1 MILTDLGLAA
11 RNLTRH
17 TRRNLFLGGALAA
30 VTALLVLLGGL
41 SAGVEA
47 SMMESAT
54 VLMTGHVNVGGFYK
68 VTSGTAAPLVTDY
81 EKVLAETRK
90 HVPELDYATVRV
102 RGWAKGVSEK
112 SSMDLVLSGV
122 DVATEP
128 GLRQVIQPVE
138 GKLDDLGKPGTLLLF
153 EGQAKRLEDLAQPGT
168 LLLFEDQAR
177 RLEVQVGDVITLS
190 APTFR
195 GQNNTADVRVVAIA
209 QNAGLISAFTAFLEA
224 GTLRGLYNLREGNT
238 GAIHLYLKDPR
249 ASARVAARLRDA
261 LSAAGWR
268 VMDANPQP
276 YWIKLMQIVPNED
289 WTGQKLDLS
298 TWEDEMSFMSWIL
311 SAVRTLSTLLIF
323 ILMVI
328 VVIGI
333 LNTLAIAIRERTREI
348 GTLRAIGMQRRKVL
362 WLFLLEAF
370 LLGAA
375 GTTLGA
381 LAGAGL
387 GALVNAARLGV
398 PESVQMFL
406 LQQQLTL
413 RIESR
418 TVTAAVVALTCLTTL
433 AAILP
438 ARRAARLRPVT
449 AMHHVG

>member
-1 MILTDLGLAA
+1 MILTDLSVAA

-17 TRRNLFLGGALAA
+17 TRRNVFLGGALAA

-41 SAGVEA
+41 SAGVES

-68 VTSGTAAPLVTDY
+68 ITSGTAAPLVTDY
-81 EKVLAETRK
+81 QKVLAETRK

-102 RGWAKGVSEK
+102 RGWAKGVSER

-122 DVATEP
+122 DIRREP
-128 GLRQVIQPVE
+128 GFPKVVRVLS
-138 GKLDDLGKPGTLLLF
+138 G
-153 EGQAKRLEDLAQPGT
+153 RLEDLAQPGT

-177 RLEVQVGDVITLS
+177 RLEVQVGDVVTLS
-190 APTFR
+190 APTTR
-195 GQNNTADVRVVAIA
+195 GQSNTADVRVAAIA
-209 QNAGLISAFTAFLEA
+209 RNAGLISAFTAFLEA
-224 GTLRGLYNLREGNT
+224 STLRGLYNLREGNT

-261 LSAAGWR
+261 LGAAGWR
-268 VMDANPQP
+268 IMDANPQP
-276 YWIKLMQIVPNED
+276 YWVKLLQIVPNED
-289 WTGQKLDLS
+289 WTGQKLDMS

-311 SAVRTLSTLLIF
+311 SAVRTLSTLLVF

-362 WLFLLEAF
+362 WLFLLEAL
-370 LLGAA
+370 LLGAS
-375 GTTLGA
+375 GTVLGA
-381 LAGAGL
+381 LLGAGISA
-387 GALVNAARLGV
+387 ALNAAHLTA
-398 PESVQMFL
+398 PESVEMFL
-406 LQQQLTL
+406 MQQHLTL
-413 RIESR
+413 ALQWR
-418 TVTAAVVALTCLTTL
+418 AVVQDVVFITAVTTVASFFPAL
-433 AAILP
+433 
-438 ARRAARLRPVT
+438 RASRLQPVT
-449 AMHHVG
+449 AMHHIG

>member
-1 MILTDLGLAA
+1 MILTDLSIAA
-11 RNLTRH
+11 RNLGRH

-81 EKVLAETRK
+81 QKVLAETRK

-102 RGWAKGVSEK
+102 RGWAKGVSER

-122 DVATEP
+122 DVRNEP
-128 GLRQVIQPVE
+128 GFTKVVRVLS
-138 GKLDDLGKPGTLLLF
+138 G
-153 EGQAKRLEDLAQPGT
+153 RLEDLAQPGT

-195 GQNNTADVRVVAIA
+195 GQNNTADVRVAAIA

-261 LSAAGWR
+261 LGAAGWR

-276 YWIKLMQIVPNED
+276 YWMKLMQIVPNED
-289 WTGQKLDLS
+289 WTGQKLDMS

-311 SAVRTLSTLLIF
+311 SAVRTLSTLLVF

-362 WLFLLEAF
+362 WLFLVEAF
-370 LLGAA
+370 LLGAT
-375 GTTLGA
+375 GTLLGA

-406 LQQQLTL
+406 LQQELTL
-413 RIESR
+413 RIE
-418 TVTAAVVALTCLTTL
+418 AGAVAGAVAALTLLTTL

-449 AMHHVG
+449 AMHHIG

>member
-1 MILTDLGLAA
+1 MIATDLSIAA

-17 TRRNLFLGGALAA
+17 TRRNAFLGGALAA

-81 EKVLAETRK
+81 QKVLAETTK

-102 RGWAKGVSEK
+102 RGWAKGVSER
-112 SSMDLVLSGV
+112 SSMDLVLGGV
-122 DVATEP
+122 DVGKEP
-128 GLRQVIQPVE
+128 GFPKVVRVLS
-138 GKLDDLGKPGTLLLF
+138 G
-153 EGQAKRLEDLAQPGT
+153 RLEDLARPGS
-168 LLLFEDQAR
+168 LLLFEDQAK

-190 APTFR
+190 APTYR

-238 GAIHLYLKDPR
+238 GAIHLYLQDPR
-249 ASARVAARLRDA
+249 DSARVAARLRDA

-276 YWIKLMQIVPNED
+276 YWMKLMQIVPNED
-289 WTGQKLDLS
+289 WTGQKLDMS

-311 SAVRTLSTLLIF
+311 SAVRTLSTLLVF

-370 LLGAA
+370 LLGTASTA
-375 GTTLGA
+375 LGA
-381 LAGAGL
+381 LLGAGV

-413 RIESR
+413 RIE
-418 TVTAAVVALTCLTTL
+418 TGMVVAAVVALTLLTTV
-433 AAILP
+433 AAFLP

-449 AMHHVG
+449 AMHHIG

>member
-1 MILTDLGLAA
+1 MILTDLSVAA

-17 TRRNLFLGGALAA
+17 TRRNVFLGGALAA

-41 SAGVEA
+41 SAGVES

-68 VTSGTAAPLVTDY
+68 ITSGTAAPLVTDY
-81 EKVLAETRK
+81 QKVLAETRK

-102 RGWAKGVSEK
+102 RGWAKGVSER

-122 DVATEP
+122 DIRREP
-128 GLRQVIQPVE
+128 GFPKVVRVLS
-138 GKLDDLGKPGTLLLF
+138 G
-153 EGQAKRLEDLAQPGT
+153 RLEDLAQPGT

-177 RLEVQVGDVITLS
+177 RLEVQVGDVVTLS
-190 APTFR
+190 APTTR
-195 GQNNTADVRVVAIA
+195 GQSNTADVRVAAIA
-209 QNAGLISAFTAFLEA
+209 RNAGLISAFTAFLEA
-224 GTLRGLYNLREGNT
+224 STLRGLYNLREGNT

-261 LSAAGWR
+261 LGAAGWR
-268 VMDANPQP
+268 IMDANPQP
-276 YWIKLMQIVPNED
+276 YWVKLLQIVPNED
-289 WTGQKLDLS
+289 WTGQKLDMS

-311 SAVRTLSTLLIF
+311 SAVRTLSTLLVF

-375 GTTLGA
+375 GTLAGA

-387 GALVNAARLGV
+387 AALVNAARLGV

-413 RIESR
+413 RVEP
-418 TVTAAVVALTCLTTL
+418 AVVAAAVAALTLLTTL

>member
-1 MILTDLGLAA
+1 MIATDLSIAA

-17 TRRNLFLGGALAA
+17 TRRNAFLGGALAA

-81 EKVLAETRK
+81 QKVLAETTK
-90 HVPELDYATVRV
+90 HVPELEYATVRV
-102 RGWAKGVSEK
+102 RGWAKGVSER

-122 DVATEP
+122 DVRNEP
-128 GLRQVIQPVE
+128 GFTKVVRVLS
-138 GKLDDLGKPGTLLLF
+138 G
-153 EGQAKRLEDLAQPGT
+153 RLEDLARPGS

-224 GTLRGLYNLREGNT
+224 STLRGLYNLREGNT

-276 YWIKLMQIVPNED
+276 YWMKLMQIVPNED
-289 WTGQKLDLS
+289 WTGQKLDMS

-311 SAVRTLSTLLIF
+311 SAVRTLSTLLVF

-370 LLGAA
+370 LLGVA
-375 GTTLGA
+375 GTALGA
-381 LAGAGL
+381 LLGAGL

-413 RIESR
+413 RIE
-418 TVTAAVVALTCLTTL
+418 TVMVVTAVAALTLLTTL
-433 AAILP
+433 AAFLP

-449 AMHHVG
+449 AMHHIG

>member
-1 MILTDLGLAA
+1 MILTDLHLAA

-17 TRRNLFLGGALAA
+17 TRRNVFLGGALAS

-41 SAGVEA
+41 SAGVES

-81 EKVLAETRK
+81 PKVLEETRK

-102 RGWAKGVSEK
+102 RGWAKGVSER

-122 DVATEP
+122 DVRHEP
-128 GLRQVIQPVE
+128 GFPKVVRVLS
-138 GKLDDLGKPGTLLLF
+138 G
-153 EGQAKRLEDLAQPGT
+153 RLEDLTQPGT

-177 RLEVQVGDVITLS
+177 RLEVQVGDVVTLS

-224 GTLRGLYNLREGNT
+224 STLRGLYNLREGNT
-238 GAIHLYLKDPR
+238 GAIHLYLKDSR

-261 LSAAGWR
+261 LGAAGWR

-276 YWIKLMQIVPNED
+276 YWMKLMQVVPNED
-289 WTGQKLDLS
+289 WTGQKLDMS

-311 SAVRTLSTLLIF
+311 SAVRTLSTLLVF

-362 WLFLLEAF
+362 WLFLVEAF
-370 LLGAA
+370 LLGTL
-375 GTTLGA
+375 GTSLGA
-381 LAGAGL
+381 LLGAGL

-413 RIESR
+413 RIEPG
-418 TVTAAVVALTCLTTL
+418 TVAVAVVALTVLTTL
-433 AAILP
+433 AAVFP

>member
-1 MILTDLGLAA
+1 MILTDLSVAA

-68 VTSGTAAPLVTDY
+68 VTSGSAAPLVTDY
-81 EKVLAETRK
+81 QKVLAETRK

-102 RGWAKGVSEK
+102 RGWAKGVSER
-112 SSMDLVLSGV
+112 SSMDMVLSGV
-122 DVATEP
+122 DVGNEP
-128 GLRQVIQPVE
+128 G
-138 GKLDDLGKPGTLLLF
+138 F
-153 EGQAKRLEDLAQPGT
+153 AKVVRVLSGRLEDLARPGT
-168 LLLFEDQAR
+168 LLLFEDQAK

-195 GQNNTADVRVVAIA
+195 GQNNTADVRVAAIA

-238 GAIHLYLKDPR
+238 GAIHLYLEDPR

-261 LSAAGWR
+261 LGAAGWR

-276 YWIKLMQIVPNED
+276 YWMKLMQIVPNED
-289 WTGQKLDLS
+289 WTGQKLDMS

-311 SAVRTLSTLLIF
+311 SAVRTLSTLLVF

-362 WLFLLEAF
+362 WLFLVEAF

-375 GTTLGA
+375 GTLLGA

-413 RIESR
+413 RIE
-418 TVTAAVVALTCLTTL
+418 AGAVAGAVAALTLLTTL

>member
-1 MILTDLGLAA
+1 MILTDLSVAA
-11 RNLTRH
+11 RNLSRH

-68 VTSGTAAPLVTDY
+68 VTSGSAAPLVTDY
-81 EKVLAETRK
+81 QKVLAETRK

-102 RGWAKGVSEK
+102 RGWAKGVSER

-122 DVATEP
+122 DVRNEP
-128 GLRQVIQPVE
+128 GFPKVVRVLS
-138 GKLDDLGKPGTLLLF
+138 G
-153 EGQAKRLEDLAQPGT
+153 RLEDLARPGT
-168 LLLFEDQAR
+168 LLLFEDQAK

-261 LSAAGWR
+261 LGAAGWR

-276 YWIKLMQIVPNED
+276 YWMKLMQLVPNED
-289 WTGQKLDLS
+289 WTGQKLDMS

-311 SAVRTLSTLLIF
+311 SAVRTLSTLLVF

-375 GTTLGA
+375 GTLLGA

-413 RIESR
+413 RIQAGA
-418 TVTAAVVALTCLTTL
+418 VAGAVVALTLLTTL